1 MRREEGDDQDQEQEE
16 EDPTANE
23 KSASAL
29 TDSVRDRL
37 FKNRTL
43 IISGAINQQLVSN
56 VMGQLLAMASDSDEP
71 INIFINSQGG
81 HVESGDTIHDVIRF
95 IKPRVRMIG
104 TGWVASAGALIY
116 VAVPVEDRFALTNTR
131 FLLHQP
137 AGGAGGTAADIAIEA
152 QEIVRMRERINR
164 IFSEQTGQTIEK
176 IESDTRRNF
185 WLGVEGAKEYGLV
198 GHVVRSM
205 DEVK

>member
-1 MRREEGDDQDQEQEE
+1 MRREEGDDQEQDQD
-16 EDPTANE
+16 EDQTANE

-29 TDSVRDRL
+29 TESVRDRL

-104 TGWVASAGALIY
+104 TGWVASAGALIF
-116 VAVPVEDRFALTNTR
+116 VAVPLEDRFALPNTR

-164 IFSEQTGQTIEK
+164 IFSEQTGQSIER
-176 IESDTRRNF
+176 IENDTRRNF
-185 WLGVEGAKEYGLV
+185 WLNVDAAREYGLV
-198 GHVVRSM
+198 KHIVRSM